1 MRARGVPTR
10 RDVNADDQFVRT
22 KRMFKMRRRSRQP
35 IQVGEKEAPIAR
47 AASTVKNCRGRE
59 IARRWQP
66 PQWRLYRL
74 ARCRTEK
81 GAWLYLSC
89 HAADGSDDARVGA
102 ATADVTAH
110 PLARLGGWGG

>member
-1 MRARGVPTR
+1 MPTR

-22 KRMFKMRRRSRQP
+22 N
-35 IQVGEKEAPIAR
+35 EKEAPIAR
-47 AASTVKNCRGRE
+47 AASNVENCRRRE

-74 ARCRTEK
+74 ARGRTEK

-89 HAADGSDDARVGA
+89 HAADGSR
-102 ATADVTAH
+102 
-110 PLARLGGWGG
+110 